1 MQPVHLIVL
10 THGLYGSSIN
20 LAAVKEELIN
30 LSSPLP
36 LPSSPSTSRSAGPAL
51 ETVVYLPT
59 GIKGPKTWDG
69 IDVCAHRI
77 VEEIDRE
84 IERLEDDGKD
94 VVGFSVMG
102 YSLGG
107 LISRYIIGIL
117 HARQPSF
124 FSRHKPISFS
134 TAATPHLGVLKY
146 GTLTNTVVH
155 TVGRQLFSRTGR
167 QIYCLDKEPEWGGRG
182 LLEMMADPDHV
193 FVQALRLFPKV
204 MIIANGCQDNT
215 VPYPTASISYSDPF
229 QDITTIHVETDEDH
243 IVQSYRK
250 VEYPDPE
257 DLPVD
262 HSNDLDE
269 DGEDVQIQ
277 IKVIKNP
284 ISRVTNE
291 WKGRR
296 RQPLPPP
303 FMIFPW
309 PFNYM
314 LFLIFPLLLP
324 FILVYVLRHIC
335 DFSMHRRKRIRTH
348 RDTIENKPLLVSS
361 SISLVDTIENTT
373 RELQNT
379 ISTTVRESNSLDGT
393 STPPLSDPIEHSKI
407 APLLL
412 SSNQKLM
419 IKNLND
425 SIPNAERVISWFPW
439 AYNSHAMLI
448 CRDTKRFPW
457 QEDGRGI
464 VKKWTKFVYDA
475 GFIGLNEEDQEG
487 GLVEIHGRL
496 EME

>member
-1 MQPVHLIVL
+1 MQPVHLIIL
-10 THGLYGSSIN
+10 THGLYGSSQN
-20 LAAVKEELIN
+20 LTAVKEELIN

-36 LPSSPSTSRSAGPAL
+36 SSPSSSGPKSRPL

-59 GIKGPKTWDG
+59 GIKGPRTWDG
-69 IDVCAHRI
+69 ID
-77 VEEIDRE
+77 IDKE

-107 LISRYIIGIL
+107 LISRYMIGIL
-117 HARQPSF
+117 HSRQPSF

-167 QIYCLDKEPEWGGRG
+167 QIYSLDKEPQWGGRV
-182 LLEMMADPDHV
+182 LLELMADPGEYIV
-193 FVQALRLFPKV
+193 CALKLFPKV

-215 VPYPTASISYSDPF
+215 VPYPTASISSFDPF
-229 QDITTIHVETDEDH
+229 QDASSVHVETDDDH

-262 HSNDLDE
+262 HSRDADE

-284 ISRVTNE
+284 MSSVPNE

-303 FMIFPW
+303 FMLFPW

-324 FILVYVLRHIC
+324 FILVYVTTVITLHN
-335 DFSMHRRKRIRTH
+335 FHSRKRIRTH
-348 RDTIENKPLLVSS
+348 RDSIEQRPLLVPSS
-361 SISLVDTIENTT
+361 VSLADTIENTT
-373 RELQNT
+373 RELKDT
-379 ISTTVRESNSLDGT
+379 LSSSVRESTSLDGT
-393 STPPLSDPIEHSKI
+393 SSPPLSDPVEHSKV

-412 SSNQKLM
+412 TSAQKTM
-419 IKNLND
+419 IRNLNNAI
-425 SIPNAERVISWFPW
+425 SHAERVVSWFPW

-457 QEDGRGI
+457 QEDGRG
-464 VKKWTKFVYDA
+464 VVRKWTKFVYDA
-475 GFIGLNEEDQEG
+475 GLHGLNGPEAEG
-487 GLVEIHGRL
+487 GSVEIHGRT
-496 EME
+496 ES